1 MKSVKAVKKAA
12 AVAAM
17 PTLTWGEMTQGR
29 DPMSGGSGSGTYYA
43 PTFSA
48 RQQVAVIYK
57 NTSGQT
63 VKVLTDAL
71 TAEDISN
78 EGKSATI
85 NVTINDADK
94 TQPLTYIYPATMAN
108 DDGTVNYGTFNFTAQ
123 SGTEAPFLIAR
134 LLHGLRCL
142 GRQCA
147 ALSDDGQPD
156 GHLKAHAYI
165 F

>member
-1 MKSVKAVKKAA
+1 
-12 AVAAM
+12 
-17 PTLTWGEMTQGR
+17 MTQGR

-48 RQQVAVIYK
+48 GQQVAVIYK

-134 LLHGLRCL
+134 LLHGFQRL

-156 GHLKAHAYI
+156 SHLEALDDI